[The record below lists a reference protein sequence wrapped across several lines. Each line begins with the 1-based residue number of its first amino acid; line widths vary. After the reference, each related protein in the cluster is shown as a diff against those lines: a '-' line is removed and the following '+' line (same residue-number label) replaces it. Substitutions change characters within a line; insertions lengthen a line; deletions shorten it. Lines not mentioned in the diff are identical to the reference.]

1 MLFGWMKSLIIYL
14 ILAGLVVN
22 IAPSGNYVKYIR
34 FFVGLIIV
42 IILIEPISY
51 IFTFDEGNIDSLVE
65 NIDEFMSDNSSL
77 KNSDT
82 MFNYYEMSYSK
93 AIEDILSK
101 KGYSIYDVDVL
112 TNDDGLIVKC
122 IIVLTGDAY
131 DEADIKKSISDVY
144 NLEIDS
150 IYIVRR

>member
-14 ILAGLVVN
+14 ILSGLVVN

-51 IFTFDEGNIDSLVE
+51 IFMVDEGNIDNLVE
-65 NIDEFMSDNSSL
+65 NIDGFMSENSSL
-77 KNSDT
+77 ENTDT
-82 MFNYYEMSYSK
+82 MFDYYEMSYGK
-93 AIEDILSK
+93 AIEHILAE
-101 KGYSIYDVDVL
+101 KGYSIYDVEVV
-112 TNDDGLIVKC
+112 TNEDGLIVKC
-122 IIVLTGDAY
+122 LIVLMDDTY

-144 NLEIDS
+144 NLNVDS